1 MRFFSR
7 HSLARNERGATA
19 VEFAMLLPLFLAFVL
34 GIIEICAYFFIAGQ
48 LQYGVEQASRSIR
61 VGDPAVV
68 GKNPAHS
75 AAFLSLV
82 CGNIN
87 TLMIGACATNL
98 LVDVRSF
105 ASFDVIAYPANP
117 DLDSDGTIE
126 PTEVQYCAGEP
137 STAVV
142 ARAYYRHSTMVIG
155 FLGDVFTAI
164 IPSPPNAITIQATT
178 TFRTEP
184 YNTTGVTCP

>member
-1 MRFFSR
+1 MKFFSR
-7 HSLARNERGATA
+7 RGLARNERGATV
-19 VEFAMLLPLFLAFVL
+19 VEFAILLPLFLAFVL
-34 GIIEICAYFFIAGQ
+34 GIIEICVYFFIAGQ

-68 GKNPAHS
+68 GNNPANS
-75 AAFLSLV
+75 DAFLALV

-87 TLMIGACATNL
+87 TLMIGTCATNL

-105 ASFDVIAYPANP
+105 ASFDLIAYPADP

-126 PTEVQYCAGEP
+126 PAEVQYCAGEP

-142 ARAYYRHSTMVIG
+142 ARVYYRHSTMLIG
-155 FLGDVFTAI
+155 FLGNIFTAI
-164 IPSPPNAITIQATT
+164 IPSPPSAITIQSTT

-184 YNTTGVTCP
+184 YNATGVTCP